1 MDKQRELQALI
12 ASTNKTDSDVNDIK
26 LVSKSKDR
34 RNDGGYIW
42 II

>member
-1 MDKQRELQALI
+1 MDKQRELQSKA
-12 ASTNKTDSDVNDIK
+12 ASTNKTNFNEIK
-26 LVSKSKDR
+26 SAAKAKDR

>member
-1 MDKQRELQALI
+1 MDKQRELKALI
-12 ASTNKTDSDVNDIK
+12 ALTSKTDSDVNDIK
-26 LVSKSKDR
+26 SASISKDR